1 MEYNSFDCLHG
12 FQIAH
17 LSLDLMAVIPGV
29 LLPHN
34 PQQRLRIRMG
44 VHLTT
49 HHQSVMG
56 HPSQS
61 SHHPS
66 SDAHRSHDCGSCGEQ
81 DAQVGGSMMINRFL
95 KRPREGINR
104 FSIVIISNKI
114 PRYCLFGDTVN
125 VASRMQVLV
134 TNGTTEHRA
143 LQQLW
148 PCLMSPI
155 IVIESTKEIVE
166 ITCDMIKTKKTPTLH
181 GEQTICM

>member
-1 MEYNSFDCLHG
+1 MVASGLPVRNGDKHPSEVQNLSFMDYNSFDCLHG

-49 HHQSVMG
+49 HSQSVIT

-61 SHHPS
+61 SHHSS
-66 SDAHRSHDCGSCGEQ
+66 SDAHRSHNCGSCGQQ

-95 KRPREGINR
+95 KRPREGMCVNQ
-104 FSIVIISNKI
+104 S
-114 PRYCLFGDTVN
+114 LFHCYHFKQN
-125 VASRMQVLV
+125 PQVLSLR
-134 TNGTTEHRA
+134 GHCKCG
-143 LQQLW
+143 LQDAGS
-148 PCLMSPI
+148 CHKRHNR
-155 IVIESTKEIVE
+155 T
-166 ITCDMIKTKKTPTLH
+166 
-181 GEQTICM
+181 